1 MGVRGW
7 VLASLLT
14 LPAAQLAAEEVRMA
28 FGERI
33 PPYSFPQ
40 TDSGIELEII
50 AAALAYKG
58 HRLKPSYYPFARV
71 PEAFRSGWVD
81 ATMTDLGRDLQAAGG
96 HYGDPAVLYDNVFIT
111 LQSRGLTIRS
121 PADLRGLQVV
131 AFAGAARRY
140 PEWLRPLQDS
150 GHYHEVNDQAAQVK
164 TLMLGRYDV
173 VLSDRSIF
181 RYYARELGRQG
192 LAILPVQEHAFTTP
206 NPQDYRP
213 VFRSR
218 QVRDDFNQG
227 LRQIK
232 QSGRYQ
238 AIYDKYLRD

>member
-1 MGVRGW
+1 MRGW
-7 VLASLLT
+7 L
-14 LPAAQLAAEEVRMA
+14 LAALLLSPALRAGADEVRMA

-33 PPYSFPQ
+33 PPYCFPQ
-40 TDSGIELEII
+40 TDSGIELEVIG
-50 AAALAYKG
+50 AALAYKG
-58 HRLKPSYYPFARV
+58 HKLKPSYYPFARV
-71 PEAFRSGWVD
+71 PEAFKAGWVD
-81 ATMTDLGRDLQAAGG
+81 ATMTDLGKDLQAYGG
-96 HYGDPAVLYDNVFIT
+96 FYGDPAVLYDNVFIT
-111 LQSRGLTIRS
+111 LQSRGLAIRS
-121 PADLRGLQVV
+121 PADLRGLHVV
-131 AFAGAARRY
+131 AFAGAVRRY
-140 PEWLRPLQDS
+140 PEWLRALQDS
-150 GHYHEVNDQAAQVK
+150 GRYHEINDQAAQVK

-181 RYYARELGRQG
+181 RYFALQLSREG
-192 LAILPVQEHAFTTP
+192 LALQPVQEHAFATP

-227 LRQIK
+227 LRQLR